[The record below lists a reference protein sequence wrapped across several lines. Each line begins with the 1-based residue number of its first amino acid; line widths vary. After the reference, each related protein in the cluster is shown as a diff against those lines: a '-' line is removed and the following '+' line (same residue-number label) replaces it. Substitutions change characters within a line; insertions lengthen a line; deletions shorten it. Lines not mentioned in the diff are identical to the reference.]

1 MAPQSIF
8 PGEEARTAIMF
19 DLVQEAL
26 VPLLKDPQRDRG
38 LRRERLGRSFERV

>member
-1 MAPQSIF
+1 MAPKSIF

-26 VPLLKDPQRDRG
+26 VPLLKDPQRYRG